1 MIQKIDIPTGKRV
14 FAVGDIHGEITKL
27 NEKLVEIGFDKNE
40 DLLFSVGD
48 LIDRGE
54 DSLACLELLKGE
66 PWFFAVQGN
75 HEDLM
80 INSVLRKDGNY
91 ISCWLQNG
99 GQWYFDLNQEDR
111 MHANDLVKLAAELPL
126 IIEINQNGHKT
137 VICHADYPLDEY
149 TGELELDYAHDVIW
163 SRDRINT
170 IKQHSV
176 SKPIKGADLFVFGH
190 TPLRRPLLLDNCAW
204 IDTGAVFGKEL
215 SIIEITK

>member
-1 MIQKIDIPTGKRV
+1 MIKKIDIEAGKRV
-14 FAVGDIHGEITKL
+14 FVVGDIHGEITAL
-27 NEKLVEIGFDKNE
+27 NEKLIEIGFDKSE

-54 DSLACLELLKGE
+54 NSLACLELLKDE

-80 INSVLRKDGNY
+80 INSIINKSDNHLG
-91 ISCWLQNG
+91 CWLQNG

-111 MHANDLVKLAAELPL
+111 MYANDLVKLAADLPL
-126 IIEINQNGHKT
+126 IIEINQNAHKT

-149 TGELELDYAHDVIW
+149 TGELELDYAFDVIW
-163 SRDRINT
+163 SRDRINK
-170 IKQHSV
+170 IQKHQV
-176 SKPIKGADLFVFGH
+176 SDPIKGADLFVFGH
-190 TPLRRPLLLDNCAW
+190 TPLRRPLQLDNCMW